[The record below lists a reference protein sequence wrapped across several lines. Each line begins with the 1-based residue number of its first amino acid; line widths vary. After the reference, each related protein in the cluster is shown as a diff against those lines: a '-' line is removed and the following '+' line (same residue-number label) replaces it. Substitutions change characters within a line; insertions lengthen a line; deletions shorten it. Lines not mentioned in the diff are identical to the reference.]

1 MPISATSYIARR
13 LYFSQSTTGTSSE
26 ARPAV
31 RVALWGMLI
40 GVLVMVITLCVVVGF
55 KRTIADK
62 VAGFGAHIQVVNYD
76 NNNTYELRPIYVDD
90 SLVSKIASLP
100 NVASVQPFYTKPGIV
115 KTDDAFQGVVVKGTD
130 YWNFFRDNLQHG
142 VLPTSPNEA
151 IISDEQ
157 ARLLNLHLG
166 ETFLCYFIDEK
177 VRVRKLTIS
186 GIYRTGFSEYDELF
200 VVTRPE
206 VVRQLNGW
214 SERESSG
221 LEIMVRDFRQ
231 LEATTDRVYF
241 ATANRLD
248 EQGNALYTQNLI
260 QLNPQIFAW
269 LNLLDMNVI
278 VIIILML
285 AVSGFSIIS
294 GLIILILDS
303 ITLIGTL
310 KALGASNGFIRSIF
324 VQQTCMLVG
333 RGLLWGNFI
342 GLGLCALQ
350 YALHIIPLDAATYYV
365 DYVPIVFP
373 WLGIIALNIGIVL
386 VSFLVL
392 LAPSAIVARISP
404 VDVMRFE

>member
-1 MPISATSYIARR
+1 MPIRATSYIARR
-13 LYFSQSTTGTSSE
+13 LYFNQGASGPSSE

-40 GVLVMVITLCVVVGF
+40 GIMVMVVTLCVVLGF
-55 KRTIADK
+55 KQTVAEK

-76 NNNTYELRPIYVDD
+76 NNNTYEMQPIVVSD
-90 SLVSKIASLP
+90 SLVQKLSSLP
-100 NVASVQPFYTKPGIV
+100 NIASVQPFYTKPGII
-115 KTDDAFQGVVVKGTD
+115 KTDSAFQGIVVKGTQALD
-130 YWNFFRDNLQHG
+130 FFRDNMVAGQ
-142 VLPTSPNEA
+142 LPKAANEA
-151 IISDEQ
+151 LISQEQ
-157 ARLLNLHLG
+157 ARLLQLQVGDVL
-166 ETFLCYFIDEK
+166 LCYFIDEK
-177 VRVRKLTIS
+177 VRVRKMMIS
-186 GIYRTGFSEYDELF
+186 GIYRTGFGEFDELF
-200 VVTRPE
+200 VITLPE
-206 VVRQLNGW
+206 MVRQLNGW
-214 SERESSG
+214 SENECSG
-221 LEIMVRDFRQ
+221 LELMVADFRQ
-231 LEATTDRVYF
+231 LETTTDRVYF

-248 EQGNALYTQNLI
+248 EHGNALYTHNLV

-278 VIIILML
+278 VIILLML

-303 ITLIGTL
+303 ISLIGTL

-333 RGLLWGNFI
+333 RGLLWGNLI

-350 YALHIIPLDAATYYV
+350 YISHIIPLDATTYYV
-365 DYVPIVFP
+365 DYVPIAFP
-373 WLGIIALNIGIVL
+373 WMGIILLNVGVML
-386 VSFLVL
+386 TSCLVL